1 MPKIK
6 YYERVEELREID
18 LDSALPRFDLE
29 RLRSKGFIS
38 KLAANIFRSPRGIL
52 KLLRYTIPSP
62 SFGGFVLIT
71 RAEDVREVL
80 TNTKVFTVP
89 FGPEMKVVSGGGDF
103 VLGTNDGAIYRA
115 QKKVILKAFP
125 PTEMGGIINQITE
138 QNAARCLRSAAADID
153 PIEDL
158 FKPSAL
164 AVCREY
170 FGLIIADPDRFYD
183 SALAVSSFLFAD
195 VFGNQTVREL
205 AMSGAKQL
213 LDVIDNSIEHSRARI
228 DRLSEEG
235 AHSGQLSEQ
244 VHLNALDRLVMAHIA
259 DAHSVPYQD
268 IRSIMMG
275 MLLGFLP
282 TTMLGLGN
290 ALEVILD
297 KPAAKEA
304 VLRAVRDNDDTQ
316 LDSVIAEAMRF
327 NPIQLGPFRLCEQDY
342 VVADGTRRRKKI
354 SKGSLV
360 IPSTLSAMF
369 DSAEVDRPDE
379 FRPNRNSQDSMIFGY
394 GIHNC
399 IGAPMA
405 RAFSTQIIKKLF
417 SLPGLSAKRGTSGKM
432 SRIGIFP
439 ESVGMTWNQQDKFG
453 DHSQSHCTYCIP
465 IKHAQYIEDLQQGLE
480 SLGNVACH
488 FSSSDSSD
496 NKQAPFSVDQH
507 LVDVFTQEP
516 QIHFA
521 SGMISP
527 AYRQGGKEVES
538 AHLLFEVSSDLKDE
552 RVATLFAKGIS
563 SVLGDS
569 IRLATGVDSSHS
581 VASILEKNRLRNV
594 EPLSKN
600 LGLNFNGTPGHS
612 VKRIHKE
619 AELAKKIYQM
629 VLEQDA
635 TLSPTN
641 SLERLKAIREALA
654 EQGEF
659 DWAFAQVRN
668 RLSEPKRGLLKYVY
682 DYLRQIWALLP
693 ILIIV
698 FFIWFNF
705 YILGGGSDSNWTNV
719 GRIGAAISMT
729 VLGGALI
736 IGSIASAA
744 VIYLRRL
751 EKRDP
756 SDFVLPEQSNYDRV
770 TVKENQLRQN
780 HMFSVSRIK
789 PSRMRSILLRGVLW
803 SIKLAAGYKNQP
815 GVLSVINSIH
825 FARWVRIPNTKQL
838 LFFSNYGGS
847 WESYLEDFITKGSEG
862 LTSVWSNTENFPPTQ
877 YLAKSGAQLSEP
889 FKYWARQQQ
898 LPTPFWYVAY
908 PNITTGD
915 IRKNAKIRQ
924 GFAGINDVHKADQWF
939 SLFGSSYRPR
949 SSLDKSN
956 IQTLVFGGMGK
967 RLPFSRVSL
976 IAFDDKHDKA
986 AHKKLLSDIFTRI
999 AFGEK
1004 ALDEQA
1010 WQIAFSYR
1018 GLNRLGL
1025 SADRVDAQIFPNV
1038 FCQGV
1043 DGEAR
1048 ARILGDSGESHR
1060 DNWHWGSGDNQVDFA
1075 LLGYFDSDQRSQAE
1089 AKKLSTLLKK
1099 YGAKLISQQAC
1110 KVERNSHGVPVEPFG
1125 YVDGISQPI
1134 IKGTSKAQRSKQR
1147 DQLIA
1152 PGEILCGY
1160 PDERDNFSPSPVVSV
1175 GKDRRNV
1182 LPQELVQNRKD
1193 TRKDFG
1199 LNGSYL
1205 VIRQLAQKVNE
1216 FEEFCQKSAD
1226 QLNRQDDNSEHSAE
1240 WVGAK
1245 MIGRWKDGRSLV
1257 RYPDEQF
1264 SSDEQP
1270 YQLSDSDN
1278 NFRYRNEDPQGL
1290 HCPLGAH
1297 VRRANPR
1304 DSLGDDVETQ
1314 MGLSNRHRV
1323 LRVGRPYHNADT
1335 DEQGLMFMCLNADI
1349 ERQFEFVQQ
1358 TWLGNTSF
1366 HDLMGESDV
1375 VTSGKC
1381 PMSTRFTIPTAQGRK
1396 TLSGLEQFV
1405 VTKGSGYFFMPGRQA
1420 LQFLLNL

>member
-6 YYERVEELREID
+6 YYQRVQELREIN
-18 LDSALPRFDLE
+18 LDSPLPPFDLE
-29 RLRSKGFIS
+29 RLRSKGFVS

-52 KLLRYTIPSP
+52 KLFRNTIPNP
-62 SFGGFVLIT
+62 SFGDFVLIT

-125 PTEMGGIINQITE
+125 PTEMGHVINKITE
-138 QNAARCLRSAAADID
+138 QNADRCLRSVGADFD
-153 PIEDL
+153 PIENL

-164 AVCREY
+164 AVCQEY
-170 FGLIIADPDRFYD
+170 FGLIIADSDRFYE

-195 VFGNQTVREL
+195 IFGNQAVREL

-213 LDVIDNSIEHSRARI
+213 LDVIDNSIEHSRVRVAG
-228 DRLSEEG
+228 LSEKDANPE
-235 AHSGQLSEQ
+235 QLSEQ
-244 VHLNALDRLVMAHIA
+244 ADLNALDRLVMAHMT
-259 DAHSVPYQD
+259 DEQSVPYQD
-268 IRSIMMG
+268 LRSIMMG

-304 VLRAVRDNDDTQ
+304 VQRAIKDNDDAQ
-316 LDSVIAEAMRF
+316 LDSAIAEAMRF

-342 VVADGTRRRKKI
+342 VVADGTRRSKKI
-354 SKGSLV
+354 PKGSLV

-369 DSAEVDRPDE
+369 DSAEVDQPDE
-379 FRPNRNSQDSMIFGY
+379 FKPNRNSQDSMIFGY

-405 RAFSTQIIKKLF
+405 RAFSTQITKKLF
-417 SLPGLSAKRGTSGKM
+417 SLPSLTAKRGISGKM

-439 ESVGMTWNQQDKFG
+439 ESIGMSWDQQNMFG
-453 DHSQSHCTYCIP
+453 DHGQSHCTYCIP
-465 IKHAQYIEDLQQGLE
+465 IKHAQYIDDLQQGLE
-480 SLGNVACH
+480 SLGNVACDL
-488 FSSSDSSD
+488 SNSDRSTD
-496 NKQAPFSVDQH
+496 KQALSFGDQH
-507 LVDVFTQEP
+507 LIDVFAKEP
-516 QIHFA
+516 KIHFA
-521 SGMISP
+521 SGAISP
-527 AYRQGGKEVES
+527 AYRRGGKEVEP
-538 AHLLFEVSSDLKDE
+538 AHLLFEVSSDLE
-552 RVATLFAKGIS
+552 SEHVATLFAKGIS
-563 SVLGDS
+563 PALGDS
-569 IRLATGVDSSHS
+569 IRLAIGVGSSHRM
-581 VASILEKNRLRNV
+581 ASILEENRLRDV
-594 EPLSKN
+594 DPLSKN

-612 VKRIHKE
+612 VKRIYKE
-619 AELAKKIYQM
+619 AELAKTIDLM
-629 VLEQDA
+629 VLDQEA
-635 TLSPTN
+635 TSPLTN
-641 SLERLKAIREALA
+641 SLDRLKAIREQLA
-654 EQGEF
+654 KSDDF

-668 RLSEPKRGLLKYVY
+668 RLSEPKRGLLKYGS
-682 DYLRQIWALLP
+682 DYVRQIWALLP
-693 ILIIV
+693 ALIIL
-698 FFIWFNF
+698 FFIGFNF
-705 YILGGGSDSNWTNV
+705 YILGGVSENSWITI

-736 IGSIASAA
+736 LGAVASAML
-744 VIYLRRL
+744 IYLRQL

-756 SDFVLPEQSNYDRV
+756 SDFALPEQSNYGRV
-770 TVKENQLRQN
+770 TAKENQLRQN

-789 PSRMRSILLRGVLW
+789 PSRMRSVFLRGALW
-803 SIKLAAGYKNQP
+803 FIKLAAVYKNQP
-815 GVLSVINSIH
+815 GVLSIINSIH
-825 FARWVRIPNTKQL
+825 FARWVRIPKTKQL

-862 LTSVWSNTENFPPTQ
+862 LTGVWSNTENFPPTQ
-877 YLAKSGAQLSEP
+877 YLTEGGAQLSEP

-915 IRKNAKIRQ
+915 IRKNAEIRQ
-924 GFAGINDVHKADQWF
+924 GFANINDVNKADQWF
-939 SLFGSSYRPR
+939 SLFGSSSRPR

-967 RLPFSRVSL
+967 RLPSSRVSL
-976 IAFDDKHDKA
+976 IAFDEKQDKSS
-986 AHKKLLSDIFTRI
+986 HKKLLSDIVARI

-1010 WQIAFSYR
+1010 WQIAFTYR
-1018 GLNRLGL
+1018 GLSRLGL
-1025 SADRVDAQIFPNV
+1025 SDDSADDQIFPNV

-1060 DNWHWGSGDNQVDFA
+1060 DHWYWGSGDKQVDFA
-1075 LLGYFDSDQRSQAE
+1075 LLGYFDSDKRSE
-1089 AKKLSTLLKK
+1089 TENKKL
-1099 YGAKLISQQAC
+1099 AKLLSKHGARLISEQEC
-1110 KVERNSHGVPVEPFG
+1110 KVERNDLDVPIEPFG
-1125 YVDGISQPI
+1125 YADGISQPI
-1134 IKGTSKAQRSKQR
+1134 IKGTGKAQGSDQT

-1152 PGEILCGY
+1152 PGEFLCGY
-1160 PDERDNFSPSPVVSV
+1160 PDERDNVSPSPVVRVS
-1175 GKDRRNV
+1175 KDRRNV
-1182 LPQELVQNRKD
+1182 LPQELNQNRED

-1199 LNGSYL
+1199 INGSYL

-1216 FEEFCQKSAD
+1216 FEDFCEKSAE
-1226 QLNRQDDNSEHSAE
+1226 QLNRQNDSNEHSAE

-1245 MIGRWKDGRSLV
+1245 MIGRWKDGRPLV
-1257 RYPDEQF
+1257 RHTRQHV
-1264 SSDEQP
+1264 SSDKQP
-1270 YQLSDSDN
+1270 YKLSEKDN
-1278 NFRYRNEDPQGL
+1278 DFRYRREDPQGL
-1290 HCPLGAH
+1290 NCPLGAH

-1304 DSLGDDVETQ
+1304 DSLGDDIETQ
-1314 MGLSNRHRV
+1314 IGLSNRHRV
-1323 LRVGRPYHNADT
+1323 LRVGRPYRNADT

-1375 VTSGKC
+1375 FNSGKC
-1381 PMSTRFTIPTAQGRK
+1381 PMSKRFTIPTAQGRK
-1396 TLSGLEQFV
+1396 TVSGLEQFV

>member
-6 YYERVEELREID
+6 YYQRVEELREIN
-18 LDSALPRFDLE
+18 LDSPLPPFDLE
-29 RLRSKGFIS
+29 RLRSKGFVS

-52 KLLRYTIPSP
+52 KLLRNTIPNP
-62 SFGGFVLIT
+62 SFGEFVLIT

-125 PTEMGGIINQITE
+125 PTEMEPIINQITE
-138 QNAARCLRSAAADID
+138 RNAARCLRSVGADFD
-153 PIEDL
+153 PIQDL

-164 AVCREY
+164 AVCQEY
-170 FGLIIADPDRFYD
+170 FGLIIADSDRFYD

-195 VFGNQTVREL
+195 VFGSQATREL

-213 LDVIDNSIEHSRARI
+213 LDVIDSSIEHSRARVK
-228 DRLSEEG
+228 RLSEEE
-235 AHSGQLSEQ
+235 ASSE
-244 VHLNALDRLVMAHIA
+244 LNALDRLVMAHIA
-259 DAHSVPYQD
+259 DEKSVPYQD
-268 IRSIMMG
+268 LRSIMMG

-290 ALEVILD
+290 ALEIILD
-297 KPAAKEA
+297 KPAAQEA
-304 VLRAVRDNDDTQ
+304 VLGAIKDNDDLQ
-316 LDSVIAEAMRF
+316 LDLVIAEAMRF

-342 VVADGTRRRKKI
+342 VVADGTRRRKRI

-369 DSAEVDRPDE
+369 DSNEVDRPDE

-417 SLPGLSAKRGTSGKM
+417 SLPDLTINRGISGKL

-439 ESVGMTWNQQDKFG
+439 ESISMTWNQQGKYG
-453 DHSQSHCTYCIP
+453 DHNQSLCTYCIP
-465 IKHAQYIEDLQQGLE
+465 IKHAQYIDDLQQGLE
-480 SLGNVACH
+480 SLGNVGCQ
-488 FSSSDSSD
+488 FSDSESSAQR
-496 NKQAPFSVDQH
+496 QAPLSVDQG
-507 LVDVFTQEP
+507 LIDIFSKES

-521 SGMISP
+521 SGVISP
-527 AYRQGGKEVES
+527 AFRQGGKEIES
-538 AHLLFEVSSDLKDE
+538 AHLLFEVSSDLE
-552 RVATLFAKGIS
+552 SANVASLFAKGIS
-563 SVLGDS
+563 PVLGDS
-569 IRLATGVDSSHS
+569 IRLAIGVDSSHTM
-581 VASILEKNRLRNV
+581 ASILEKNRLKDV

-600 LGLNFNGTPGHS
+600 LGLNFSGTPGHS

-619 AELAKKIYQM
+619 AELANTIHQM
-629 VLEQDA
+629 VLDQDA
-635 TLSPTN
+635 TLSSTN
-641 SLERLKAIREALA
+641 SLERLKAIREELA
-654 EQGEF
+654 KKAEF
-659 DWAFAQVRN
+659 EWAFARVRN
-668 RLSEPKRGLLKYVY
+668 RLSEPKSGLLKFGFDYV
-682 DYLRQIWALLP
+682 RQIWVLLP
-693 ILIIV
+693 VVIAL
-698 FFIWFNF
+698 FFIGFNF
-705 YILGGGSDSNWTNV
+705 YILGGSSDSIWITI
-719 GRIGAAISMT
+719 GRMGAAISMT
-729 VLGGALI
+729 LLGGALLF
-736 IGSIASAA
+736 GSIASAA
-744 VIYLRRL
+744 IIYLRHL

-756 SDFVLPEQSNYDRV
+756 SDFVLPEQSNYTRV
-770 TVKENQLRQN
+770 TAKENQLRQN

-789 PSRMRSILLRGVLW
+789 PSRMRSLFLRGALW
-803 SIKLAAGYKNQP
+803 FIKLAAVYKNQP

-862 LTSVWSNTENFPPTQ
+862 LTGVWSNTENFPATK
-877 YLAKSGAQLSEP
+877 YLTKGGAQFSEP

-908 PNITTGD
+908 PDITTGD
-915 IRKNAKIRQ
+915 IRKNAKIRE
-924 GFAGINDVHKADQWF
+924 GFASINDVSKADQWF

-949 SSLDKSN
+949 SSLDKSS

-976 IAFDDKHDKA
+976 IAFDDKQDKA
-986 AHKKLLSDIFTRI
+986 ACKNLLNDIFSRI

-1018 GLNRLGL
+1018 GLERLGL
-1025 SADRVDAQIFPNV
+1025 SADRADAQIFPNV

-1048 ARILGDSGESHR
+1048 ARVLGDSGESHR
-1060 DNWHWGSGDNQVDFA
+1060 DHWLWGSGDKQVDFV
-1075 LLGYFDSDQRSQAE
+1075 LLGYFDSDKRSKAE
-1089 AKKLSTLLKK
+1089 NKKLIALLNKH
-1099 YGAKLISQQAC
+1099 GAELISQQDC
-1110 KVERNSHGVPVEPFG
+1110 KVERNSAGVPIEPFG
-1125 YVDGISQPI
+1125 YADGISQPI
-1134 IKGTSKAQRSKQR
+1134 IKGTSRAQRSKQA
-1147 DQLIA
+1147 DELVA
-1152 PGEILCGY
+1152 PGEFLCGY

-1175 GKDRRNV
+1175 AKDRRNI
-1182 LPQELVQNRKD
+1182 LPQELNQNHKD

-1216 FEEFCQKSAD
+1216 FEDFCQKSAEY
-1226 QLNRQDDNSEHSAE
+1226 LNSLDSSNEHSAE

-1245 MIGRWKDGRSLV
+1245 MIGRWKDGRPLV
-1257 RYPDEQF
+1257 RHPKVQVA
-1264 SSDEQP
+1264 SDQQA
-1270 YQLSDSDN
+1270 YKLGDNDN
-1278 NFRYRNEDPQGL
+1278 NFRYRSEDPQGL
-1290 HCPLGAH
+1290 RCPLGAH

-1314 MGLSNRHRV
+1314 IGLSNRHRV
-1323 LRVGRPYHNADT
+1323 LRVGRPYRNVDT

-1358 TWLGNTSF
+1358 TWLGNTGF

-1375 VTSGKC
+1375 FTSAEC
-1381 PMSTRFTIPTAQGRK
+1381 PESKRFTIPTEQGRK
-1396 TLSGLEQFV
+1396 TLSSLEQFV

>member
-1 MPKIK
+1 MPKVK
-6 YYERVEELREID
+6 YYERVEELNEIN
-18 LDSALPRFDLE
+18 LDSALPGFDLE
-29 RLRSKGFIS
+29 RLRSKGFVS
-38 KLAANIFRSPRGIL
+38 KLAAKIFRSPRGIL
-52 KLLRYTIPSP
+52 KLLRCTIPSP

-125 PTEMGGIINQITE
+125 PTEMGQIINQITE
-138 QNAARCLRSAAADID
+138 QNAARCLRSAGADID

-158 FKPSAL
+158 FKPCAL
-164 AVCREY
+164 AVCQEY
-170 FGLIIADPDRFYD
+170 FGLIIADHDRFYD

-195 VFGNQTVREL
+195 VFGNQAVREL

-213 LDVIDNSIEHSRARI
+213 LDVIDNSIEHSRARL
-228 DRLSEEG
+228 DSLSGED
-235 AHSGQLSEQ
+235 ASAGQSAD
-244 VHLNALDRLVMAHIA
+244 LNALDRLVMAHT
-259 DAHSVPYQD
+259 DDVQSVPYQD
-268 IRSIMMG
+268 LRSIMMG

-297 KPAAKEA
+297 KSAAKEA
-304 VLRAVRDNDDTQ
+304 VLRAIKDNDDVQ

-369 DSAEVDRPDE
+369 DSAEVDHPDE
-379 FRPNRNSQDSMIFGY
+379 FQPNRNSQDSMIFGY
-394 GIHNC
+394 GVHNC

-405 RAFSTQIIKKLF
+405 RAFSTQIVKKLF
-417 SLPGLSAKRGTSGKM
+417 SLPGLSAKGGIRGKI

-439 ESVGMTWNQQDKFG
+439 ESVSMSWNQQDKFG
-453 DHSQSHCTYCIP
+453 DHNQSHCTYCIP

-488 FSSSDSSD
+488 LPSSDTSD
-496 NKQAPFSVDQH
+496 KREASLGGDQH
-507 LVDVFTQEP
+507 LLDVFTQEP
-516 QIHFA
+516 KIHFA

-527 AYRQGGKEVES
+527 AYRQGGKELEP
-538 AHLLFEVSSDLKDE
+538 AHLLFEVSSDLKSE
-552 RVATLFAKGIS
+552 HVATLFAKGIS
-563 SVLGDS
+563 SALGDS
-569 IRLATGVDSSHS
+569 IRLAIGVDASHA

-612 VKRIHKE
+612 VKRVHKE
-619 AELAKKIYQM
+619 AELADKIYQM
-629 VLEQDA
+629 VLDQDKA
-635 TLSPTN
+635 LSPAN
-641 SLERLKAIREALA
+641 SLERLNSIRQELA
-654 EQGEF
+654 KQGDF

-668 RLSEPKRGLLKYVY
+668 RLSEPKRGLLKYVF

-693 ILIIV
+693 ILVIM
-698 FFIWFNF
+698 FFIGLNF
-705 YILGGGSDSNWTNV
+705 YILGGGSDSNWTTV

-729 VLGGALI
+729 VLGGALLV
-736 IGSIASAA
+736 GSIASAT

-770 TVKENQLRQN
+770 TAKENQLRQN

-789 PSRMRSILLRGVLW
+789 PSRIRSLLLRGVLW

-825 FARWVRIPNTKQL
+825 FARWVRIPNTRQL
-838 LFFSNYGGS
+838 VFFSNYGGS

-924 GFAGINDVHKADQWF
+924 GFASINDVRKADQWF

-976 IAFDDKHDKA
+976 IAFDDKHDKVE
-986 AHKKLLSDIFTRI
+986 HKKLLTDIFARI

-1004 ALDEQA
+1004 ALDQQA

-1043 DGEAR
+1043 DADAR

-1060 DNWHWGSGDNQVDFA
+1060 DHWYWGSGHKQVDFA
-1075 LLGYFDSDQRSQAE
+1075 LLGYFDSEQRSQSE
-1089 AKKLSTLLKK
+1089 NKKLGRLLKK

-1110 KVERNSHGVPVEPFG
+1110 KVERNSLGVPVEPFG

-1134 IKGTSKAQRSKQR
+1134 IKGTSKAQRSKQA

-1152 PGEILCGY
+1152 AGEILCGY
-1160 PDERDNFSPSPVVSV
+1160 PDERDNLSPSPVVSV

-1182 LPQELVQNRKD
+1182 LPQELSQTRTD
-1193 TRKDFG
+1193 IRKDFG

-1205 VIRQLAQKVNE
+1205 VIRQLAQKVSE
-1216 FEEFCQKSAD
+1216 FDDFCHQSAE
-1226 QLNRQDDNSEHSAE
+1226 QLNLQDGTNEHTAE

-1245 MIGRWKDGRSLV
+1245 MIGRWKDGRPLV
-1257 RYPDEQF
+1257 RYPDDQL
-1264 SSDEQP
+1264 SSDQQVFE
-1270 YQLSDSDN
+1270 LSDSDN

-1314 MGLSNRHRV
+1314 IGLSNRHRV
-1323 LRVGRPYHNADT
+1323 LRVGRPYHDADT
-1335 DEQGLMFMCLNADI
+1335 DERGLMFMCLNADI

-1366 HDLMGESDV
+1366 HDLMGESDAI
-1375 VTSGKC
+1375 TSGKC
-1381 PMSTRFTIPTAQGRK
+1381 PMSKRFTIPTAQGRK
-1396 TLSGLEQFV
+1396 TLTGLEQFV
-1405 VTKGSGYFFMPGRQA
+1405 TTKGSGYFFMPGRQA